1 VKVGDLVRC
10 VSANGLVGLITKI
23 MLNAHKSLI
32 YIVLVGGVNYPFRSN
47 MLEVI
52 SESRRYGKNSPWI
65 LSTRI
70 ID

>member
-1 VKVGDLVRC
+1 MKVGDLVRC

-47 MLEVI
+47 MLEIV
-52 SESRRYGKNSPWI
+52 SEAR
-65 LSTRI
+65 
-70 ID
+70 